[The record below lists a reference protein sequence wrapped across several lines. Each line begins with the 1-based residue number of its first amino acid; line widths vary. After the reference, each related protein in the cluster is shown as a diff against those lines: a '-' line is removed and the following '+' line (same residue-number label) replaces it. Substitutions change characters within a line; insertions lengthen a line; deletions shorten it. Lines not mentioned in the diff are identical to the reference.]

1 MNKKYRCFC
10 GYNTII
16 SSDFYKH
23 TNNCSTNVNTKNHY
37 LNYYLKSLNQQAELI
52 IKKIKSL

>member
-16 SSDFYKH
+16 YKNFDKH
-23 TNNCSTNVNTKNHY
+23 INLCFTNLNTKNHY
-37 LNYYLKSLNQQAELI
+37 LNFYLDMLNERSNLI
-52 IKKIKSL
+52 IKKLKRL